1 MITMAEDDKKKTKKE
16 LEEEVE
22 DLTNKFN
29 KISIGYQNLLTAN
42 QGLQGLVIKYE
53 ETINLMSARLLESR
67 QTQG

>member
-1 MITMAEDDKKKTKKE
+1 MAEDDKKKTKKE

-22 DLTNKFN
+22 DLTNKLN
-29 KISIGYQNLLTAN
+29 QISIGYQNLLTAN

>member
-1 MITMAEDDKKKTKKE
+1 MAEDDKKKTKKE

-22 DLTNKFN
+22 DLTNKLN
-29 KISIGYQNLLTAN
+29 QISIGYQNLLTAN

-53 ETINLMSARLLESR
+53 ETINLMSARLLEAR

>member
-22 DLTNKFN
+22 DLTNKLN
-29 KISIGYQNLLTAN
+29 QISIGYQNLLTAN
-42 QGLQGLVIKYE
+42 QGLQGLVIKYG

>member
-1 MITMAEDDKKKTKKE
+1 MAKKTMKQ

-22 DLTNKFN
+22 DLTNKLN
-29 KISIGYQNLLTAN
+29 QISIGYQNLLTAN

-53 ETINLMSARLLESR
+53 EPINLMSARLLESR

>member
-1 MITMAEDDKKKTKKE
+1 VITMAEDDKKKTKKE

-22 DLTNKFN
+22 DLTNKLN
-29 KISIGYQNLLTAN
+29 QISIGYQNLLTAN

>member
-22 DLTNKFN
+22 DLTNKLN
-29 KISIGYQNLLTAN
+29 QISIGYQNLLTAN

>member
-1 MITMAEDDKKKTKKE
+1 MAEDHKKKTKKE

-22 DLTNKFN
+22 DLTNKLN
-29 KISIGYQNLLTAN
+29 QISIGYQNLLTAN

>member
-1 MITMAEDDKKKTKKE
+1 MSEKAKTKKE

-22 DLTNKFN
+22 DLTNKLN
-29 KISIGYQNLLTAN
+29 QISIGYQNLLTAN

>member
-22 DLTNKFN
+22 DLTNKLN
-29 KISIGYQNLLTAN
+29 QIRIGYQNILTAN